1 MTAKALVDR
10 TPNPTDAQIRQ
21 AMATVLCRCFAHQR
35 IFQAIR
41 RYVQTSTPQEDGM
54 IPPATRREFLKQS
67 GALIVTFGAAGVV
80 SELEFVAGVAAQG
93 INGNPGTGLDSWIAI
108 AADGRVTA
116 YTGKCELGHGLFTAQ
131 TQLIAEELSVPLDRV
146 TLIQCD
152 TALSPDQGTTSGA
165 QSHPAN
171 FNTANLALAGATAR
185 EALVRLASTRL
196 GVPVDQLSARD
207 GVVSAASD
215 PSKRVSYGDLVGG
228 RTFDIQLDPKA
239 RRKHPSTWTVLGTP
253 VKRLDIPA
261 MATGRFEFVHNV
273 RVPGMLHGRVVRP
286 PTVGANLV
294 SVDESSVQRHARA
307 RQGGRQEELRRRRRR
322 EALAGGAGGG
332 KAEGRVVAGQ
342 RIAGAANVPR
352 SACGGAR
359 RATRSPSTRAT
370 STAHSR
376 VPRAW

>member
-1 MTAKALVDR
+1 M
-10 TPNPTDAQIRQ
+10 
-21 AMATVLCRCFAHQR
+21 
-35 IFQAIR
+35 
-41 RYVQTSTPQEDGM
+41 
-54 IPPATRREFLKQS
+54 
-67 GALIVTFGAAGVV
+67 V
-80 SELEFVAGVAAQG
+80 SELEFATGVAAQG

-152 TALSPDQGTTSGA
+152 TALTPDQGTTSGA
-165 QSHPAN
+165 QSHPSN

-196 GVPVDQLSARD
+196 GVPVDQLSAKD
-207 GVVSAASD
+207 GIVSAASD
-215 PSKRVSYGDLVGG
+215 PTKRVSYGDLVGG
-228 RTFDIQLDPKA
+228 RKFEIQLDPKA
-239 RRKHPSTWTVLGTP
+239 QRKHPSTWTVLGTP

-261 MATGRFEFVHNV
+261 LATGRFEFVHNV

-294 SVDESSVQRHARA
+294 ERRRVVCPRHARA

-332 KAEGRVVAGQ
+332 KTEGGVVSRQ
-342 RIAGAANVPR
+342 RIASRRTR
-352 SACGGAR
+352 STIACAR
-359 RATRSPSTRAT
+359 ARHATRSP
-370 STAHSR
+370 
-376 VPRAW
+376 